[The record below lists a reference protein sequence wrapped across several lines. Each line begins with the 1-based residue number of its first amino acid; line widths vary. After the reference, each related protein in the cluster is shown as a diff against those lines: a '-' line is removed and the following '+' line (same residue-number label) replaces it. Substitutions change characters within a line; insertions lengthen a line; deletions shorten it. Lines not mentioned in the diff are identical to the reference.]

1 MCLTKTSGFTA
12 AKTQCWQRYIRVPQ
26 QPPLTA
32 SKVSKR
38 GPLEPIGTPECCL
51 VAYFSQTNLRISQLN
66 LNPFQD
72 GNACHAIFATFSSQ
86 HYAACFSNLLQI
98 IEKVSRMSYGSRH
111 LQLIHLE
118 STWGIQEHPVA
129 GGHPFF
135 IFPSSPRCR

>member
-1 MCLTKTSGFTA
+1 MPHKNLRFTA

-26 QPPLTA
+26 QQPLTA

-66 LNPFQD
+66 LKPFQD

-98 IEKVSRMSYGSRH
+98 SNPHGESR
-111 LQLIHLE
+111 
-118 STWGIQEHPVA
+118 STPWPVA
-129 GGHPFF
+129 IHSSSFQVAHVVDKQRKK
-135 IFPSSPRCR
+135 PSTLLEARHKTS